1 MTALINIA
9 KDFSRTPGGRF
20 KTDGPFSGQLLRD
33 GFLAPALM
41 AARKDGGR
49 LVVILDGT
57 RGYLSSFLEEA
68 FGGLV
73 RECGFTRSELK
84 RLLEI
89 RALDPYYQTY
99 KITAERSIADARE
112 KAIAS

>member
-1 MTALINIA
+1 MSTINIA

-20 KTDGPFSGQLLRD
+20 RSDGPYSGQLFRD
-33 GFLAPALM
+33 RCLVPALE
-41 AARKDGGR
+41 AAKRDHSR
-49 LVVILDGT
+49 VVVVLDGT

-73 RECGFTRSELK
+73 RECGYRREELD

-89 RALDPYYQTY
+89 QAIDPFYQPY
-99 KITAERSIADARE
+99 AVLAKRYIADARE
-112 KAIAS
+112 KAIAV